1 MKRRSFLGYF
11 LLFLASCSATGHHS
25 PKKLSFAVAD
35 AVGIEELQ
43 EYEKFRVTLE
53 DVLDI
58 PIEFFPVENIIAT
71 VPIMVA
77 GDIDIVWAGPS
88 EYLLLR
94 SIAKAIPL
102 VTIQRPTFHSVIVV
116 RHDSEMKT
124 LADLQGKTI
133 DMHRAGST
141 GSYIAPLKMLL
152 DAGLNPKSDFKIVT
166 PAQHTLKGLKKGEV
180 DAFARPF
187 HRYQTIL
194 QKEGENESD
203 YRILAKGE
211 KLPGDILMASAQLD
225 ENFVEKLKSRTFKY
239 QDKLIESIVSVESL
253 ASKFKNT
260 SFTAA
265 NDADYDMMRD
275 VYQAIGQDEY
285 LD

>member
-11 LLFLASCSATGHHS
+11 LLFLASCSATGHQS
-25 PKKLSFAVAD
+25 TKKLRFAVTD

-43 EYEKFRVTLE
+43 EYEKFRATLE
-53 DVLDI
+53 EVFGI
-58 PIEFFPVENIIAT
+58 PIEFFPVENIVAT
-71 VPIMVA
+71 VPPMVA

-94 SIAKAIPL
+94 SRAKAIPL
-102 VTIQRPTFHSVIVV
+102 VTIQRPTFHSVIIV
-116 RHDSEMKT
+116 RHDSELQT

-133 DMHRAGST
+133 DMHRVGST
-141 GSYIAPLKMLL
+141 GSYTGPLKMLL
-152 DAGLNPKSDFKIVT
+152 NVGLSPKSDFKIVT
-166 PAQHTLKGLKKGEV
+166 PARHTLQGLKKGEV
-180 DAFARPF
+180 DALARPF

-194 QKEGENESD
+194 QKEGENESN

-211 KLPGDILMASAQLD
+211 KLPGDLLMASAQLND
-225 ENFVEKLKSRTFKY
+225 ELVEKLKFRTFKH
-239 QDKLIESIVSVESL
+239 QDKLIQSIVSVEAL

-260 SFTAA
+260 SFAIA
-265 NDADYDMMRD
+265 NDADYDIMRD

-285 LD
+285 LY